1 MDLLSLGKDPISPDH
16 PTGSDV
22 RYEPEFEMLQA
33 EIDKLSSPSS
43 SGGIDWQKVGDMAAL
58 ILAEK
63 SKDLLV
69 ASYLAVSQIYT
80 QKIEGLAVGL
90 TVIHDLLDQFW
101 DTLFPSKKRLRG
113 RLGAIEW
120 WIEKSEA
127 ALNTIRADS
136 LPAENIEKLKQDLKQ
151 IDRLLQEYLENAPLV
166 RPLERFIDRIPVET
180 EEKPEVEATPPPAE
194 TPDIRP
200 AAEPKPDKPK
210 PVLPKEAGDIAS
222 LTEAESM
229 FRDALQTMRRMANYL
244 LDHEDLSNPR
254 GYRWRRIAGW
264 SMIQAI
270 PPATNGLTQIPP
282 PAEYAVVQSN
292 LNGFKDKGNWEALL
306 REAEERFQKAL
317 LWLDLNRFAAEAL
330 AGMGDPYQDACDAVS
345 QETSF
350 LICRLPGI
358 ANLSFSDGTPLA
370 DHETKQ
376 WIESMG
382 MGGQADVAE
391 YIPPAGQQDDHMA
404 DAIQKAQDL
413 SKKKKL
419 TEAVTSLHQELRSS
433 YSGRERLLWRLG
445 LSQVLMNAKQ
455 PKLAMPHLEMILQ
468 DIDRFRLEEW
478 DPDLSLKGLEM
489 VWLGLKI
496 HTDQA
501 SKDQMGQ
508 ILSRIAKLDAA
519 EAGRLGKG

>member
-1 MDLLSLGKDPISPDH
+1 MDLLSLGKDPINPDH

-33 EIDKLSSPSS
+33 EIDKLSLPSS

-127 ALNTIRADS
+127 ALQTIQADS
-136 LPAENIEKLKQDLKQ
+136 LPTENIEKLKQDLRQ
-151 IDRLLQEYLENAPLV
+151 IDTFLQEYLENAPLV
-166 RPLERFIDRIPVET
+166 RPLERFIESIPVET
-180 EEKPEVEATPPPAE
+180 EEKSEVEASPPPAE
-194 TPDIRP
+194 TPDVRP

-210 PVLPKEAGDIAS
+210 PVLPSEAGGIAS
-222 LTEAESM
+222 VSEAESM
-229 FRDALQTMRRMANYL
+229 FRNALQTMRRMANYL
-244 LDHEDLSNPR
+244 LHHEDLSNPR

-282 PAEYAVVQSN
+282 PAEYTVVQNN
-292 LNGFKDKGNWEALL
+292 LNGFKDKGNWEALIQ
-306 REAEERFQKAL
+306 EAEERLQKAL
-317 LWLDLNRFAAEAL
+317 LWLDLNRYAAEAL
-330 AGMGDPYQDACDAVS
+330 AGMGNKYQDACDAVC
-345 QETSF
+345 QETGF
-350 LICRLPGI
+350 LICRLSGI
-358 ANLSFSDGTPLA
+358 ENLSFSDGTPLA
-370 DHETKQ
+370 DLETKQ
-376 WIESMG
+376 WIESIG
-382 MGGQADVAE
+382 TGGHSDVGD
-391 YIPPAGQQDDHMA
+391 YVPSAGQEDDHMA

-419 TEAVTSLHQELRSS
+419 TEAVASLHQELRCS

-468 DIDRFRLEEW
+468 DIDRFKLEEW
-478 DPDLSLKGLEM
+478 DPDLALKGLEM

-496 HTDQA
+496 HTDQV
-501 SKDQMGQ
+501 SQDQMGH

-519 EAGRLGKG
+519 EAVRLGKG